1 MSTAWSFASRC
12 PPASPA
18 PPAPDRRYPGN
29 GVRRIPSGAET
40 TGGSV
45 TSPETGRPASPGPEA
60 AAPETAVPETGA
72 SETGAPETG
81 VPQAPAPAAVPFLP
95 EQSREDT
102 DAGWGE
108 YPDRADDRL
117 HRDRPPHWSDL

>member
-1 MSTAWSFASRC
+1 M
-12 PPASPA
+12 
-18 PPAPDRRYPGN
+18 
-29 GVRRIPSGAET
+29 
-40 TGGSV
+40 

-60 AAPETAVPETGA
+60 AAL
-72 SETGAPETG
+72 ETGAPEAA

-117 HRDRPPHWSDL
+117 HRDRPPHWSDF